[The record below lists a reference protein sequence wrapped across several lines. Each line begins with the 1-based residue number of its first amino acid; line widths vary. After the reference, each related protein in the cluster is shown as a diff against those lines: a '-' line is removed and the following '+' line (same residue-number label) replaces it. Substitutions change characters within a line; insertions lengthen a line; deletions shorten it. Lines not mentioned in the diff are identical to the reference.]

1 MKTLQEKLDLAAK
14 AVEPVL
20 AELLNEVDEKT
31 DYELEQELQEQ
42 FDEYINDSHD
52 PVMIAGILFYPADI
66 LKECDPIAYRVFLND
81 FESYLENE

>member
-14 AVEPVL
+14 ACEPIL
-20 AELLNEVDEKT
+20 AELLNEKT

-42 FDEYINDSHD
+42 FDEYLNDSHD

-81 FESYLENE
+81 FESQIELNH

>member
-14 AVEPVL
+14 ACEPVL
-20 AELLNEVDEKT
+20 SELLNEKT

-42 FDEYINDSHD
+42 FDEYLNDSHE

>member
-14 AVEPVL
+14 ACEPIL
-20 AELLNEVDEKT
+20 AELLNEKT

-42 FDEYINDSHD
+42 FDEYLNDSHD
-52 PVMIAGILFYPADI
+52 PVMIAVILFYPADI